1 MAASLNRRTSAP
13 NAASRATS
21 GTNFAN
27 PAQRRGDKNMGYFVI
42 VAFLGACW
50 LAFEAV

>member
-1 MAASLNRRTSAP
+1 M
-13 NAASRATS
+13 S
-21 GTNFAN
+21 GTNSAN
-27 PAQRRGDKNMGYFVI
+27 HVQRRGDNNMGYFVI